1 MNYFIYKNN
10 IILILFLFQLLSGQS
25 EYEKWLKDQQQE
37 MAQIIEEENNYMAS
51 VTNEFEQYKNEQER
65 LYKQF
70 KEEVEKKWDSFRF
83 SSPTEYVDY
92 DNDLSARA
100 AIDFENGV
108 VEIEVLIEEDS
119 SEPIEVKEDK
129 AELNKQDQPSVSS
142 RQNQTAVKAKQEN
155 KTVSNKQNQTA
166 VKAKQENKPVTN
178 KQNQKAVKDKQDE
191 KAKIKLQE
199 KLKQISTKLASD
211 KKPILKDQLQT
222 KSGKKVTQKNIA
234 NFVKTTIQ
242 SQKLQLRKIKSKDG
256 KTRIKY
262 TAKVYMPPDHLDKR
276 AERFKSEV
284 IKQSKRFEI
293 DPAIAFAI
301 MHTESS
307 FNPNARSHIPAFGL
321 MQLVPSSGA
330 RDAYNYVYKK
340 DKLLKGKYLYN
351 PENNIELGC
360 AYIRKIR
367 YGYFKAIKDD
377 VSAYYCTISAYNTG
391 IGNVAKTFTGET
403 KIKPAVAKINQR
415 NSKQVYQYLLKN
427 LPYDETKNYLVKV
440 TDRID
445 LYQK

>member
-70 KEEVEKKWDSFRF
+70 KDEVEKKWDSFRF

-129 AELNKQDQPSVSS
+129 AELNKQDQQSVSS
-142 RQNQTAVKAKQEN
+142 R
-155 KTVSNKQNQTA
+155 
-166 VKAKQENKPVTN
+166 
-178 KQNQKAVKDKQDE
+178 QNQKAVKDKQDE

-222 KSGKKVTQKNIA
+222 QSGKKVTQKNIA
-234 NFVKTTIQ
+234 TFVKKTIQ
-242 SQKLQLRKIKSKDG
+242 SQKLKLRKIKSKDG

-262 TAKVYMPPDHLDKR
+262 TAKVYMLPDHLEKR
-276 AERFKSEV
+276 AERFRSEV
-284 IKQSKRFEI
+284 LKQSKRFNI
-293 DPAIAFAI
+293 DPAVAFSI
-301 MHTESS
+301 IHTESS
-307 FNPNARSHIPAFGL
+307 FNPNARSHIPAYGL

-340 DKLLKGKYLYN
+340 DTLLKGKYLYN

-360 AYIRKIR
+360 AYIRKLR
-367 YGYFKAIKDD
+367 YEYFKGIKDNQ
-377 VSAYYCTISAYNTG
+377 SAYYCTISAYNTG
-391 IGNVAKTFTGET
+391 AGNVAKAFTGKT
-403 KIKPAVAKINQR
+403 KLKPAVAKINQR
-415 NSKQVYQYLLKN
+415 NSEQVYQYLLKN